1 MKKSLYILLG
11 SALLFSSCGKDFLD
25 AQPTEKP
32 STDQISEAGKDDPS
46 VLNGYILGIYATMY
60 STFSAIPADE
70 DHDDFGQ
77 KGYDIYMDMLSS
89 DMVLGAL
96 NYGWY
101 SNVVRYNATTDY
113 TRTEASKPWR
123 YYYKVIM
130 AANYAMDA
138 VGGSEVEVPAD
149 DKETRY
155 VIGQAKAMRAYA
167 YFYLA
172 NLYGVEYGSGNDKIL
187 PIYTNTE
194 QPNQPLST
202 TKEVYDLII
211 SDLETAV
218 EYLSDYDRNGKHKVN
233 KYVAEGLLAYALGAR
248 GTQADWQRV
257 ATLTNDIITNGGF
270 PLTTKSQ
277 TVAQFNAAGALTN
290 TDGGF
295 NNVAT
300 PSWMWGVD
308 LTLASNLDLVSWWGQ
323 VDYFTY
329 SYAAAGDPKL
339 IDKGLFDKIPDND
352 IRKKQF
358 NARLLPT
365 NKFYTPQR
373 VPMGERQVVTDYL
386 YMRVDEMVLLNA
398 EANANIGNE
407 AAAIASLKKLLDLRL
422 DNTSYLTSLS
432 GQALK
437 NEIYLQTRI
446 ELWGEGKSYLAMK
459 RNKATVTR
467 GSNHLYFSGQS
478 FKYNSDQMTF
488 PIPQVEIQNNP
499 QI

>member
-1 MKKSLYILLG
+1 
-11 SALLFSSCGKDFLD
+11 
-25 AQPTEKP
+25 
-32 STDQISEAGKDDPS
+32 
-46 VLNGYILGIYATMY
+46 
-60 STFSAIPADE
+60 
-70 DHDDFGQ
+70 
-77 KGYDIYMDMLSS
+77 
-89 DMVLGAL
+89 
-96 NYGWY
+96 
-101 SNVVRYNATTDY
+101 
-113 TRTEASKPWR
+113 
-123 YYYKVIM
+123 
-130 AANYAMDA
+130 
-138 VGGSEVEVPAD
+138 
-149 DKETRY
+149 
-155 VIGQAKAMRAYA
+155 
-167 YFYLA
+167 
-172 NLYGVEYGSGNDKIL
+172 
-187 PIYTNTE
+187 
-194 QPNQPLST
+194 
-202 TKEVYDLII
+202 
-211 SDLETAV
+211 
-218 EYLSDYDRNGKHKVN
+218 LSDYDRNGKHKVN

-277 TVAQFNAAGALTN
+277 TVAQFNAAGSLTN

-329 SYAAAGDPKL
+329 SYAAAGDPKI